1 MHAVDLCACS
11 YIRMTVNCRVVSAGE
26 LKSLYTVDHLVR
38 NDNLSD
44 VFQLIIYT
52 YFFFCL
58 INFIFQ
64 ALGPEFVRMPDEQQI
79 VLELPGSIVVN
90 E

>member
-11 YIRMTVNCRVVSAGE
+11 CIRMTVICRVVSAGE

-52 YFFFCL
+52 YFFC
-58 INFIFQ
+58 
-64 ALGPEFVRMPDEQQI
+64 FV
-79 VLELPGSIVVN
+79 
-90 E
+90 